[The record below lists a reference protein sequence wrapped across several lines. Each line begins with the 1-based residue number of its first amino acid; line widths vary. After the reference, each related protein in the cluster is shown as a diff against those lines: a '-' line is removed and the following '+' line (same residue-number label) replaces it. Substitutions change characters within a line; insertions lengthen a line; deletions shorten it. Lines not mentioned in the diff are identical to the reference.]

1 MIVPGWAGTVLIVMA
16 LLLTELLPDA
26 LSAVTVTLP
35 ADEPN
40 VTVIE
45 VEPSPAVIEAPVGTV
60 QV

>member
-1 MIVPGWAGTVLIVMA
+1 MIVPGWAGAVAIMMA
-16 LLLTELLPDA
+16 LVLAALLPDA

-35 ADEPN
+35 AVEPK

-45 VEPSPAVIEAPVGTV
+45 VVPSPAVIEAPVGTV

>member
-1 MIVPGWAGTVLIVMA
+1 MIVPGWAGAVLIVMA
-16 LLLTELLPDA
+16 LLLAELLPDA

-35 ADEPN
+35 AVEPN